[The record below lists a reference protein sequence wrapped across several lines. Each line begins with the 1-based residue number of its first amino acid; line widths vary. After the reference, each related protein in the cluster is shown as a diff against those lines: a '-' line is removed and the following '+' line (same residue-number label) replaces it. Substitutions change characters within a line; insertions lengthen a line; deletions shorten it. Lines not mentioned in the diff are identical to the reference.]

1 MKKKTVK
8 KKGVVDLTDP
18 ENKYV
23 LKKISELTPDL
34 LIDDKFRKNYCNKAR
49 LEFRLKFNFQN
60 NKD

>member
-34 LIDDKFRKNYCNKAR
+34 LIDDKFRKIIATKQGLN
-49 LEFRLKFNFQN
+49 L
-60 NKD
+60 D